1 MEQPHVPVSGR
12 VNRDAIKTIL
22 LTGISVGI
30 IDGLA
35 AMILTLARSGR
46 SPVIVFQYIASGILG
61 NAAFTDGG
69 AATLLGVFCHFF
81 ISLTWSAVFF
91 FLHPAISAFMRGK
104 VEKSILYGIV
114 IWAIMNLLVLPAS
127 AVDQGPFTASKILI
141 GAGILIVAAGLPMAY
156 SFDRHYVSRRD
167 KQRWN

>member
-1 MEQPHVPVSGR
+1 MEQPHVPVSVR

-35 AMILTLARSGR
+35 AMILTFARSGR

-61 NAAFTDGG
+61 DAAFSDGF

-81 ISLTWSAVFF
+81 IALTWSAVFF
-91 FLHPAISAFMRGK
+91 FLHPTISAFMKGK
-104 VEKSILYGIV
+104 VEKSILYAIV
-114 IWAIMNLLVLPAS
+114 IWTIMNLLVLPAS
-127 AVDQGPFTASKILI
+127 AVDQGPVTASKILI
-141 GAGILIVAAGLPMAY
+141 GAGILVVAAGLPIAY
-156 SFDRHYVSRRD
+156 SFDRHYGLRRGKESR
-167 KQRWN
+167 K